1 MFCICP
7 TWLIGLLFFSVWIQQ
22 MEQILEREE
31 NSRAEL
37 AEFTERIDELRIE
50 LARHQNIMEQGGEWH
65 LKFIVRYFMF
75 L

>member
-1 MFCICP
+1 
-7 TWLIGLLFFSVWIQQ
+7 

-37 AEFTERIDELRIE
+37 AEFTERIDELRTE

>member
-1 MFCICP
+1 
-7 TWLIGLLFFSVWIQQ
+7 

-50 LARHQNIMEQGGEWH
+50 LARHQNIMEQGGE
-65 LKFIVRYFMF
+65 
-75 L
+75 